1 MKLLPFFSASALAAT
16 SFDDAVSALQSRYS
30 DMGLKRV
37 DSNKNFLK
45 KSARKLARK
54 MQRKKSSMSRS
65 GCFVESVDYDFS
77 LDITKKCNIA
87 ATLQADAEAAKS
99 FFPGGNKKCEKFRNS
114 FQTKFINEYAAFFED
129 KEVTCEVNL
138 SSTFGRHET
147 AIGRVQG
154 DAIVFDGIK
163 YGEHERFMRSTPAEA
178 PETNDLSQ
186 PSFSCPVASNVLT
199 GSVTLPRTTPE
210 NEDCLYLKV
219 TAPLAAFEDGAA
231 PRKVLTWIHGG
242 TWNFGGMDVPYEDP
256 TPLVSEQDII
266 VVKMNYRLGAFGSW
280 YFPFR
285 TDGQPKSNFGLLD
298 QRLAMKWVRDNIGS
312 FNGDN
317 ADITLAGASA
327 GGAAVSIHAT
337 HQDSWDYFD
346 NTIIMSATQISF
358 WPESDARDG
367 YGYISTEIVQCT
379 NSENFVADLSS
390 GALINCLQSIP
401 TAQFQTIMSQAG
413 NVFSKIALDANRL
426 TQLENTF
433 APNYDGESL
442 LEDPRKRIQAQQ
454 HHDDMGFLVLE
465 VTEDEAITMSNNI
478 FLNDQMRSVIF
489 GEHKDALFQSF
500 NQHITL
506 PQAAWQGFIGGLL
519 PQAVVP
525 SILEAF
531 QCPLN
536 PDFGPAAP
544 LLTEC
549 VDTAAEF
556 VNAYLFT
563 CPIELATAQSAYG
576 QSYPG
581 MPDHYHNVVFA
592 AAKPGPSPYNT
603 DNKKFMQPYFPY
615 FDKCFAALDNKA
627 CHVEGAAWFFGEYL
641 NQGVE
646 ITEAQR
652 EFGTYYRSTYAKLM
666 KNGKNNNLANA
677 KTAKWTRLSVENTNE
692 TIGRPMEAQ
701 CQVLN
706 FMEANGGF
714 YGKF

>member
-1 MKLLPFFSASALAAT
+1 
-16 SFDDAVSALQSRYS
+16 
-30 DMGLKRV
+30 
-37 DSNKNFLK
+37 
-45 KSARKLARK
+45 
-54 MQRKKSSMSRS
+54 
-65 GCFVESVDYDFS
+65 
-77 LDITKKCNIA
+77 
-87 ATLQADAEAAKS
+87 
-99 FFPGGNKKCEKFRNS
+99 
-114 FQTKFINEYAAFFED
+114 
-129 KEVTCEVNL
+129 
-138 SSTFGRHET
+138 
-147 AIGRVQG
+147 
-154 DAIVFDGIK
+154 
-163 YGEHERFMRSTPAEA
+163 
-178 PETNDLSQ
+178 
-186 PSFSCPVASNVLT
+186 
-199 GSVTLPRTTPE
+199 
-210 NEDCLYLKV
+210 
-219 TAPLAAFEDGAA
+219 
-231 PRKVLTWIHGG
+231 
-242 TWNFGGMDVPYEDP
+242 
-256 TPLVSEQDII
+256 
-266 VVKMNYRLGAFGSW
+266 
-280 YFPFR
+280 
-285 TDGQPKSNFGLLD
+285 
-298 QRLAMKWVRDNIGS
+298 
-312 FNGDN
+312 
-317 ADITLAGASA
+317 
-327 GGAAVSIHAT
+327 
-337 HQDSWDYFD
+337 
-346 NTIIMSATQISF
+346 
-358 WPESDARDG
+358 
-367 YGYISTEIVQCT
+367 
-379 NSENFVADLSS
+379 
-390 GALINCLQSIP
+390 
-401 TAQFQTIMSQAG
+401 MSQAG